1 MTRDRSYP
9 NFKVL
14 LVDDE
19 ESFLRSLTIAL
30 ERSARISNSL
40 RESDSR
46 RVMEVMAENDVGLVL
61 LDLTMPHLSGERL
74 LPMILEEHPDSAVI
88 VVTGINQL
96 ETAVDCM
103 RLGAYDYC
111 VKTEE
116 LTRIIGSVKRAI
128 ETVELKRVN
137 SDLQKRFLAR
147 GPDDMGPFAPIVTR
161 DKTMLSI
168 LNYLEAVAKSPQ
180 PILITGESGTGKELV
195 ATTAHALGC
204 AQGEMVSF
212 NVAGLDD
219 TMFSDTLFGHM
230 RGAFTGASEKR
241 AGLIEQAVDGT
252 LFLDE
257 VGDMS
262 PASQI
267 KLLRV
272 LQDREYY
279 PLGSDRPKQL
289 RARIIA
295 ATNRDL
301 SAMRVEGSFRKDL
314 FYRLST
320 HHVHL
325 PPLRK
330 RFGDLPLLV
339 KHFIDQ
345 VAKELGKPVPA
356 IPVELHILLKNYCFP
371 GNIRELKAMVYDAV
385 SVNDSRMLSLAVFRR
400 RIGGD
405 IRQTPGNVGETG
417 HHGLFEEIETLPTLA
432 EAAAQLMDEALRRAD
447 GNQSIASRLLGISQP
462 ALSKRLKRMGDGG

>member
-1 MTRDRSYP
+1 MTDRTYP
-9 NFKVL
+9 DFKVL

-30 ERSARISNSL
+30 ERSARITNIL
-40 RESDSR
+40 RETDSR
-46 RVMEVMAENDVGLVL
+46 KVLDTMAAEDVGLVL
-61 LDLTMPHLSGERL
+61 LDLTMPHLAGDKL
-74 LPMILEEHPDSAVI
+74 LPMILEEHPDTAVI

-96 ETAVDCM
+96 ETAVECM

-111 VKTEE
+111 VKTDE
-116 LTRIIGSVKRAI
+116 LSRIISGVGRAV
-128 ETVELKRVN
+128 ETVELRRVN

-147 GPDDMGPFAPIVTR
+147 GPSDMAPFSSIITR

-168 LNYLEAVAKSPQ
+168 LSYLEAVAKSPQ
-180 PILITGESGTGKELV
+180 PILVTGESGTGKELV
-195 ATTAHALGC
+195 AKTAHALSR
-204 AQGEMVSF
+204 AVGEMVSF

-219 TMFSDTLFGHM
+219 TMFSDTLFGHI
-230 RGAFTGASEKR
+230 RGAFTGAGDRRS
-241 AGLIEQAVDGT
+241 GLIEQAAGGT

-262 PASQI
+262 AASQI

-289 RARIIA
+289 RARIVA

-301 SAMRVEGSFRKDL
+301 EAMRAEGTFRKDL

-325 PPLRK
+325 PPLHK
-330 RFGDLPLLV
+330 RNDDIPLLV
-339 KHFIDQ
+339 KYFVGL
-345 VAKELGKPVPA
+345 VARELGKSIPTVP
-356 IPVELHILLKNYCFP
+356 IELYVLLKNYTFP
-371 GNIRELKAMVYDAV
+371 GNIRELKAMIYDAV
-385 SVNDSRMLSLAVFRR
+385 SVGESRMLSLATFRR
-400 RIGGD
+400 RIGHLD
-405 IRQTPGNVGETG
+405 RSG
-417 HHGLFEEIETLPTLA
+417 HDQGKREGSPEQLFAELTTLPTLE
-432 EAAAQLMDEALRRAD
+432 EAALQLMNEAMRRAD

-462 ALSKRLKRMGDGG
+462 ALSKRLKRLLS

>member
-1 MTRDRSYP
+1 MTNRTYP
-9 NFKVL
+9 DFKVL

-19 ESFLRSLTIAL
+19 ESFLRSLAIAL
-30 ERSARISNSL
+30 ERSARITNIL

-46 RVMEVMAENDVGLVL
+46 KVLEIMATSDVGLVL
-61 LDLTMPHLSGERL
+61 LDLTMPHLAGDKL
-74 LPMILEEHPDSAVI
+74 LPMILEEHPDTAVI

-96 ETAVDCM
+96 ETAVECM

-111 VKTEE
+111 VKTDE
-116 LTRIIGSVKRAI
+116 LSRIISGVCRAV
-128 ETVELKRVN
+128 ETVELRRVN
-137 SDLQKRFLAR
+137 SDLQKRLLAR
-147 GPDDMGPFAPIVTR
+147 GPRDMSAFSAIITR

-168 LNYLEAVAKSPQ
+168 LSYLEAVAKSPQ

-195 ATTAHALGC
+195 AKTAHTLSKAG
-204 AQGEMVSF
+204 GDMISF

-219 TMFSDTLFGHM
+219 AMFSDTLFGHIK
-230 RGAFTGASEKR
+230 GAFTGASDNR
-241 AGLIEQAVDGT
+241 LGLIEQAEGGT

-272 LQDREYY
+272 LQDKEYY
-279 PLGSDRPKQL
+279 PLGSDRPKRL
-289 RARIIA
+289 RARIVT

-301 SAMRVEGSFRKDL
+301 EVMRAEGTFRKDL

-325 PPLRK
+325 PPLR
-330 RFGDLPLLV
+330 RRNDDVPLLI
-339 KHFIDQ
+339 KHFI
-345 VAKELGKPVPA
+345 VLVSRELGKN
-356 IPVELHILLKNYCFP
+356 IPTIPIELYVLLKNYSFP

-385 SVNDSRMLSLAVFRR
+385 SVNESRMLSLATFRR
-400 RIGGD
+400 RIGHLV
-405 IRQTPGNVGETG
+405 RPGQERVKREGTSER
-417 HHGLFEEIETLPTLA
+417 LFAELESLPTLEETA
-432 EAAAQLMDEALRRAD
+432 LQLMKEAMQRAD

-462 ALSKRLKRMGDGG
+462 ALSKRLKRLP

>member
-1 MTRDRSYP
+1 MTDRTYP
-9 NFKVL
+9 DFKVL

-19 ESFLRSLTIAL
+19 ESFLRSLAIAL
-30 ERSARISNSL
+30 ERSARITNIL

-46 RVMEVMAENDVGLVL
+46 EVLEIMATADVGLVL

-74 LPMILEEHPDSAVI
+74 LPMILEEHPDTAVI

-96 ETAVDCM
+96 ETAVECM

-111 VKTEE
+111 VKTDE
-116 LTRIIGSVKRAI
+116 LSRIISGVCRAV
-128 ETVELKRVN
+128 ETVELRRVN

-147 GPDDMGPFAPIVTR
+147 GPSDMAAFSAIITR

-168 LNYLEAVAKSPQ
+168 LSYLEAVAKSPQ

-195 ATTAHALGC
+195 AKTAHALSKAEG
-204 AQGEMVSF
+204 QMISF

-219 TMFSDTLFGHM
+219 AMFSDTLFGHIK
-230 RGAFTGASEKR
+230 GAFTGASDKR
-241 AGLIEQAVDGT
+241 LGLIEQAEGGT

-272 LQDREYY
+272 LQDKEYY
-279 PLGSDRPKQL
+279 PLGSDRPKRL
-289 RARIIA
+289 RARIVT

-301 SAMRVEGSFRKDL
+301 EAMRAEGTFRKDL

-325 PPLRK
+325 PPLCR
-330 RFGDLPLLV
+330 RSDDVSLLI
-339 KHFIDQ
+339 KHFIAL
-345 VAKELGKPVPA
+345 VSRELGKSIPTVP
-356 IPVELHILLKNYCFP
+356 IELYVLLKNYSFP

-385 SVNDSRMLSLAVFRR
+385 SVNDSRMLSLVTFRR
-400 RIGGD
+400 RIGHLVRPGQD
-405 IRQTPGNVGETG
+405 KAKREETPER
-417 HHGLFEEIETLPTLA
+417 LFAELESLPTLE
-432 EAAAQLMDEALRRAD
+432 EAALQLMKEAMQRAD

-462 ALSKRLKRMGDGG
+462 ALSKRLKRLLV

>member
-1 MTRDRSYP
+1 MTDRTYP
-9 NFKVL
+9 EFKVL

-30 ERSARISNSL
+30 ERSARITNII

-46 RVMEVMAENDVGLVL
+46 KVMEIMATEDVGLML
-61 LDLTMPHLSGERL
+61 LDLTMPHLPGERL
-74 LPMILEEHPDSAVI
+74 LPLVMEEHPDTAVI

-96 ETAVDCM
+96 ETAVECM

-111 VKTEE
+111 VKTDE
-116 LTRIIGSVKRAI
+116 LSRIISGVGRAV
-128 ETVELKRVN
+128 EAVELRRVN

-147 GPDDMGPFAPIVTR
+147 GPSDMAPFSSIVTR

-168 LNYLEAVAKSPQ
+168 LSYLEAVAKSPQ

-195 ATTAHALGC
+195 AKTAHALSR
-204 AQGEMVSF
+204 AEGEMVSF

-219 TMFSDTLFGHM
+219 TMFSDTLFGHVK
-230 RGAFTGASEKR
+230 GAFTGAADKR
-241 AGLIEQAVDGT
+241 PGLIEQAAGGT

-262 PASQI
+262 PATQI

-272 LQDREYY
+272 LQDKEYY
-279 PLGSDRPKQL
+279 PLGSDRPKRL
-289 RARIIA
+289 RARIVA

-301 SAMRVEGSFRKDL
+301 AAMRAEGTFRKDL

-320 HHVHL
+320 HHIHL
-325 PPLRK
+325 PPLR
-330 RFGDLPLLV
+330 RRSDDLPLLV
-339 KHFIDQ
+339 KHFIAL
-345 VAKELGKPVPA
+345 VAKELGKSVPA
-356 IPVELHILLKNYCFP
+356 VPVELYVLLKNYAFP
-371 GNIRELKAMVYDAV
+371 GNIRELKAMIYDAV
-385 SVNDSRMLSLAVFRR
+385 SVGESRVLSLATFRR
-400 RIGGD
+400 RIGHL
-405 IRQTPGNVGETG
+405 IQPGQDLVKREETSAQ
-417 HHGLFEEIETLPTLA
+417 LFAELPTLPTLE
-432 EAAAQLMDEALRRAD
+432 EAALQLMKEAMRRAD

-462 ALSKRLKRMGDGG
+462 ALSKRLKRLL

>member
-1 MTRDRSYP
+1 MTNRTYP
-9 NFKVL
+9 DFKVL

-19 ESFLRSLTIAL
+19 ESFLRSLAIAL
-30 ERSARISNSL
+30 ERSARITNIL

-46 RVMEVMAENDVGLVL
+46 KVLEIMATSDVGLVL
-61 LDLTMPHLSGERL
+61 LDLTMPHLAGDKL
-74 LPMILEEHPDSAVI
+74 LPMILEEHPDTAVI

-96 ETAVDCM
+96 ETAVECM

-111 VKTEE
+111 VKTDE
-116 LTRIIGSVKRAI
+116 LSRIISGVCRAV
-128 ETVELKRVN
+128 ETVELRRVN
-137 SDLQKRFLAR
+137 SDLQKRLLAR
-147 GPDDMGPFAPIVTR
+147 GPRDMSAFSAIITR

-168 LNYLEAVAKSPQ
+168 LSYLEAVAKSPQ

-195 ATTAHALGC
+195 AKTAHTLSKAEGD
-204 AQGEMVSF
+204 MISF

-219 TMFSDTLFGHM
+219 AMFSDTLFGHIK
-230 RGAFTGASEKR
+230 GAFTGASDKR
-241 AGLIEQAVDGT
+241 LGLIEQAEGGT

-272 LQDREYY
+272 LQDKEYY
-279 PLGSDRPKQL
+279 PLGSDRPKRL
-289 RARIIA
+289 RARIVT

-301 SAMRVEGSFRKDL
+301 EAMRAEGTFRKDL

-325 PPLRK
+325 PPLR
-330 RFGDLPLLV
+330 RRNDDVPLLI
-339 KHFIDQ
+339 KHFI
-345 VAKELGKPVPA
+345 VLVSRELGKN
-356 IPVELHILLKNYCFP
+356 IPTIPIELYVLLKNYSFP

-385 SVNDSRMLSLAVFRR
+385 SVNESRMLSLATFRR
-400 RIGGD
+400 RIGHLV
-405 IRQTPGNVGETG
+405 RPGQERVKREGTSER
-417 HHGLFEEIETLPTLA
+417 LFAELESLPTLEETA
-432 EAAAQLMDEALRRAD
+432 LQLMKEAMQRAD

-462 ALSKRLKRMGDGG
+462 ALSKRLKRLP

>member
-1 MTRDRSYP
+1 MTTDRTYP
-9 NFKVL
+9 DFKVL

-19 ESFLRSLTIAL
+19 ESFLRSLAIAL
-30 ERSARISNSL
+30 ERSARITNIL
-40 RESDSR
+40 RQSDSR
-46 RVMEVMAENDVGLVL
+46 KVLEIMATDDVGLVL
-61 LDLTMPHLSGERL
+61 LDLTMPHLSGEML
-74 LPMILEEHPDSAVI
+74 LPMILEEHPDTAVI

-96 ETAVDCM
+96 ETAVECM

-111 VKTEE
+111 VKTDE
-116 LTRIIGSVKRAI
+116 LSRIISGVCRAV
-128 ETVELKRVN
+128 ETVELRRVN

-147 GPDDMGPFAPIVTR
+147 GPSDMAAFAAIVTR

-168 LNYLEAVAKSPQ
+168 LSYLEAVAKSPQ

-195 ATTAHALGC
+195 AQTAHTLSRA
-204 AQGEMVSF
+204 AGEMISF

-219 TMFSDTLFGHM
+219 TMFSDTLFGHI
-230 RGAFTGASEKR
+230 RGAFTGASDR
-241 AGLIEQAVDGT
+241 RLGLIEQAAGGT

-272 LQDREYY
+272 LQDKEYY

-295 ATNRDL
+295 ATNCDL
-301 SAMRVEGSFRKDL
+301 AAMRAAGTFRKDL

-330 RFGDLPLLV
+330 RSDDIPLLV
-339 KHFIDQ
+339 KHFIGL
-345 VAKELGKPVPA
+345 VAQELGKSVPA
-356 IPVELHILLKNYCFP
+356 VPVELYVLLKNYPFP

-385 SVNDSRMLSLAVFRR
+385 SVGDSRVLSLTVFRR
-400 RIGGD
+400 RIGYHVRLDPSPTKDDGALPD
-405 IRQTPGNVGETG
+405 
-417 HHGLFEEIETLPTLA
+417 LFEGRETLPTLV
-432 EAAAQLMDEALRRAD
+432 EAAEQLICEAMRRAD

-462 ALSKRLKRMGDGG
+462 ALSKRLKRLPG